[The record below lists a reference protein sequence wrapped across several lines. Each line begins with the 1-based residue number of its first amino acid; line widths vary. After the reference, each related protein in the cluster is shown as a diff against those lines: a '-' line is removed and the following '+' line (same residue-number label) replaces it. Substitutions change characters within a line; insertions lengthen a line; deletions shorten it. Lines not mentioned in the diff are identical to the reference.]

1 MNTCSCQVFY
11 LAIPVFVAD
20 ALQRRGKTALC
31 AAIAEKR
38 PILSARSGA
47 DRPRSANDGVCPDL
61 RAFAN
66 EGDPPVG
73 LDGHGSD
80 RTGRWPATAEAPA
93 PRPFDF
99 AQAEA
104 RLHEDHRVHDHHRA
118 RGRDGQADR
127 QQARRRGRNEEA
139 EHRSHEQVVKADD
152 GQQRG
157 GQHWGNHAFQVVGL
171 RDSDS
176 VF

>member
-1 MNTCSCQVFY
+1 MNTCSCEVFY

-73 LDGHGSD
+73 LDG
-80 RTGRWPATAEAPA
+80 
-93 PRPFDF
+93 
-99 AQAEA
+99 
-104 RLHEDHRVHDHHRA
+104 
-118 RGRDGQADR
+118 
-127 QQARRRGRNEEA
+127 
-139 EHRSHEQVVKADD
+139 
-152 GQQRG
+152 
-157 GQHWGNHAFQVVGL
+157 
-171 RDSDS
+171 
-176 VF
+176 